1 MIGRGLIDA
10 IFRRV
15 KMEETQAPSALRIK
29 HFSKLPDKALLSA
42 KEVVFLSGRSRT
54 SLWRDVQRGFLARPI
69 KLGPKAMR
77 WTVSD
82 IKSFLE
88 GSK

>member
-1 MIGRGLIDA
+1 MKER
-10 IFRRV
+10 
-15 KMEETQAPSALRIK
+15 QAPSALRIK
-29 HFSKLPDKALLSA
+29 HFSKLPDKALLSV

-54 SLWRDVQRGFLARPI
+54 SLWRDVQRGLLAKPV
-69 KLGPKAMR
+69 KLGPNAVR

>member
-1 MIGRGLIDA
+1 
-10 IFRRV
+10 
-15 KMEETQAPSALRIK
+15 MEETQAPSALRIK
-29 HFSKLPDKALLSA
+29 HFSKLPDKALLLA

>member
-1 MIGRGLIDA
+1 LFDA

-42 KEVVFLSGRSRT
+42 KEVVFL
-54 SLWRDVQRGFLARPI
+54 
-69 KLGPKAMR
+69 
-77 WTVSD
+77 
-82 IKSFLE
+82 
-88 GSK
+88 